1 MGRDVANCASICE
14 VLPEMADGGDWSRRD
29 REREFWISG
38 SDRFLDAEVARFFD
52 CIDGDVY
59 DRKSIGTC
67 GL

>member
-1 MGRDVANCASICE
+1 
-14 VLPEMADGGDWSRRD
+14 MADGGDWSRRD

-52 CIDGDVY
+52 WIDGDVY